1 MKKKQLTCSKSNQD
15 LHSSTVTKING
26 KNYVCNEQFKADL
39 LCCAAQK
46 TTTHSPQNRRRQPII
61 RERKKYLTFRI

>member
-1 MKKKQLTCSKSNQD
+1 MKKKKQLTCSKSNQD

-46 TTTHSPQNRRRQPII
+46 NHNPLPP
-61 RERKKYLTFRI
+61 K

>member
-26 KNYVCNEQFKADL
+26 QNYMCNEQLKADL

-46 TTTHSPQNRRRQPII
+46 NHNPLPPKIGGGSQ
-61 RERKKYLTFRI
+61 